1 MRLQQGG
8 KLAAPA
14 LLFFITI
21 TIDPLPPQPLRDS
34 LCLPAQRGENVKKK
48 QFPAHQGGL
57 FLVKMAAHA
66 SGCYGYLHTRYS
78 VALTLTSLRS
88 PPGGGWGRSAA
99 MVTTVTTM
107 TTMMMRLMVVA
118 MVVMHGKASR
128 SGTDRAGGRC
138 FTVTLSGNKARKQQ
152 SHAAKRQKEL
162 SGFRSVAGQ

>member
-14 LLFFITI
+14 LLFFFITI
-21 TIDPLPPQPLRDS
+21 TVDPLPPQPLRDS

-99 MVTTVTTM
+99 TVTTM
-107 TTMMMRLMVVA
+107 TTTTMRLMVVA
-118 MVVMHGKASR
+118 MVAMHGEASR

-138 FTVTLSGNKARKQQ
+138 FTVTLGGNKARKQQ
-152 SHAAKRQKEL
+152 SHTAKRQKEL
-162 SGFRSVAGQ
+162 SGFQSVAGQ